1 MPLSLC
7 AFALQ
12 LSGTVRRFG
21 GIALPKRTR
30 WAREEADR
38 QPQRPRRRIHR
49 FLLSRDG
56 EFLPRSCR
64 DTFNRPLSTLQN
76 SFRGS
81 RVLKPLSWQNL
92 PQKLVASRAIVII
105 ISLLRDSEDARMNK
119 ILFASRIEMA
129 PVASL
134 RPYTRNARTH
144 SKRQIQQIA
153 QSIKRFGFTNPVL
166 ISDDGEIIAGHGR
179 VLAANELGLTEVP
192 TLKLSHLSVDE
203 RRAYVLADNKLAEN
217 AGWDSET
224 LATEL
229 QALIDIDFDLTL
241 TGFSLA
247 EIDFAI
253 EQGRDADATGL
264 DAVPNVAATAVSRIG
279 DLWLLGEHRLL
290 CGDSRSSEA
299 VVRLMGGVRADLVFT
314 DPPYNVK
321 IDGHTGGLGS
331 VKHREFAFATGEMSQ
346 EQFTHF
352 LTTTLG
358 NAAAVSKD
366 GAIAFVCMDWRHMLE
381 VLEAGDVVFSELK
394 NLCVWNK
401 TNGGMG
407 SFYRSKHELIFVF
420 KVGTM
425 AHTNSFGLGET
436 GRYRT
441 NVWDY
446 AGISSL
452 GAGRNDSLAMHPTV
466 KPVALVADAIK
477 DCSRRG
483 EIVLDLFGGS
493 GSTLI
498 AAASAGRRGY
508 LLEYDPLYCDT
519 IVRRWQD
526 YSGKSAHLEGTS
538 QTFEEIATQRQQP
551 DDRAMATTNTGSTK

>member
-1 MPLSLC
+1 MIDVPS
-7 AFALQ
+7 F
-12 LSGTVRRFG
+12 
-21 GIALPKRTR
+21 
-30 WAREEADR
+30 
-38 QPQRPRRRIHR
+38 PQ
-49 FLLSRDG
+49 
-56 EFLPRSCR
+56 
-64 DTFNRPLSTLQN
+64 
-76 SFRGS
+76 
-81 RVLKPLSWQNL
+81 
-92 PQKLVASRAIVII
+92 
-105 ISLLRDSEDARMNK
+105 
-119 ILFASRIEMA
+119 IEMM
-129 PVASL
+129 PVGSL

-144 SKRQIQQIA
+144 SKRQVQQIA
-153 QSIKRFGFTNPVL
+153 ESIRRFGFTNPVL
-166 ISDDGEIIAGHGR
+166 ISDDGEIVAGHGR
-179 VLAANELGLTEVP
+179 VMAAKELGLHEVP
-192 TLKLSHLSVDE
+192 TLRLSHLRADE

-217 AGWDSET
+217 AGWDAET
-224 LATEL
+224 LAIEL
-229 QALIDIDFDLTL
+229 QALIDINFDVTL

-253 EQGRDADATGL
+253 ETGTGADASEL
-264 DAVPNVAATAVSRIG
+264 DVVPDLERVAVSKSG
-279 DLWLLGEHRLL
+279 DLWILGDHRVL

-299 VVRLMGGVRADLVFT
+299 VAHLLGGARADLVFT

-331 VKHREFAFATGEMSQ
+331 IKHREFAFAAGEMSSD
-346 EQFTHF
+346 QFTSF
-352 LTTTLG
+352 LTVTLG

-366 GAIAFVCMDWRHMLE
+366 GAIAFVCMDWRHLRE
-381 VLEAGDVVFSELK
+381 LLDAGSTVFSELK

-420 KVGTM
+420 KVGTLP
-425 AHTNSFGLGET
+425 HTNSFGLGET

-452 GAGRNDSLAMHPTV
+452 GAGRTDTLAMHPTV

-498 AAASAGRRGY
+498 AAASCGRRGY

-519 IVRRWQD
+519 IVRRWEQH
-526 YSGKSAHLEGTS
+526 SGKSARLERS
-538 QTFEEIATQRQQP
+538 SLTFEEVAEERL
-551 DDRAMATTNTGSTK
+551 ASASTELAGISK